1 MGLKNRIKGRIN
13 RLRSGLD
20 AIRDEAKYPGRP
32 ADHRIAGNPFYESS
46 ADKQAR
52 AEASAAAD
60 ERTARRSVE
69 AEAEPGAEAA
79 SPPVSTTTDPSPP
92 SSSPA
97 LPDPSVRP
105 DDDTTD
111 QDSFWFLDGSEVDE
125 GWDETN
131 PGKPKPN
138 DAS

>member
-52 AEASAAAD
+52 AEASSAAN
-60 ERTARRSVE
+60 ERTAQRAAAPADAPPSAPKKEE
-69 AEAEPGAEAA
+69 A
-79 SPPVSTTTDPSPP
+79 STPP
-92 SSSPA
+92 SSA

-111 QDSFWFLDGSEVDE
+111 QDSFWFLDGTEVDE

-138 DAS
+138 DAN

>member
-32 ADHRIAGNPFYESS
+32 ADHRIAGNPFYESA

-52 AEASAAAD
+52 AEASSAAN
-60 ERTARRSVE
+60 ERTAQRAAAPANAPTEEE
-69 AEAEPGAEAA
+69 APTH
-79 SPPVSTTTDPSPP
+79 P
-92 SSSPA
+92 SPA

-131 PGKPKPN
+131 PGKTQPD
-138 DAS
+138 DAD